1 MGLRNY
7 LTVSSLLLLT
17 LLLSNCGFIRK
28 PEKEIVVQTVEVQKV
43 IPVQPQPKPVD
54 MTDVKFY
61 VVTEENYEEFKEKFM
76 KTNNDFV
83 FYVVSV
89 HDYENLALNMSELFR
104 YIKQQKEIVKG
115 LTKTPAKELAKK
127 FALRSIPVVGSF
139 IAAFSSTPA
148 GQGSARFGPGSKK
161 NK

>member
-1 MGLRNY
+1 MGLINY

-17 LLLSNCGFIRK
+17 LLLSSCGYLRK
-28 PEKEIVVQTVEVQKV
+28 PEKEIVVKTIEVQKIV
-43 IPVQPQPKPVD
+43 PIQPQPKPID
-54 MTDVKFY
+54 MIDVKFY

-104 YIKQQKEIVKG
+104 YIKQQKEIVVYYEEAVKIKPQEKKDG
-115 LTKTPAKELAKK
+115 KE
-127 FALRSIPVVGSF
+127 
-139 IAAFSSTPA
+139 
-148 GQGSARFGPGSKK
+148 
-161 NK
+161 

>member
-7 LTVSSLLLLT
+7 LTISSLLLLT
-17 LLLSNCGFIRK
+17 LLLSSCGFIRK

-43 IPVQPQPKPVD
+43 IPVQPRPKPVD

-104 YIKQQKEIVKG
+104 YIKQQKEIVVYYEEAVKI
-115 LTKTPAKELAKK
+115 KPQEKKDDKE
-127 FALRSIPVVGSF
+127 
-139 IAAFSSTPA
+139 
-148 GQGSARFGPGSKK
+148 
-161 NK
+161 

>member
-1 MGLRNY
+1 MGLKNY

-17 LLLSNCGFIRK
+17 LLLSSCGYLRK

-54 MTDVKFY
+54 MIDVKFY

-76 KTNNDFV
+76 KTNNDYV

-89 HDYENLALNMSELFR
+89 HDYENLAFNMAELYR
-104 YIKQQKEIVKG
+104 YITQQKEIMIYYEKAVKV
-115 LTKTPAKELAKK
+115 KPEEKPDVKK
-127 FALRSIPVVGSF
+127 
-139 IAAFSSTPA
+139 
-148 GQGSARFGPGSKK
+148 
-161 NK
+161 

>member
-1 MGLRNY
+1 MMELRNY
-7 LTVSSLLLLT
+7 LTISSLLLLT
-17 LLLSNCGFIRK
+17 LLLSSCGYLRK

-43 IPVQPQPKPVD
+43 IPVQPRPKPVD

-104 YIKQQKEIVKG
+104 YIKQQKEIVIYYEEAVKV
-115 LTKTPAKELAKK
+115 KPQEKKDVKE
-127 FALRSIPVVGSF
+127 
-139 IAAFSSTPA
+139 
-148 GQGSARFGPGSKK
+148 
-161 NK
+161 

>member
-17 LLLSNCGFIRK
+17 LLLSSCGYLRK

-43 IPVQPQPKPVD
+43 IPVQPRPKPVD
-54 MTDVKFY
+54 MTDVKFD

-104 YIKQQKEIVKG
+104 YIKQQKEIVIYYEEAVKV
-115 LTKTPAKELAKK
+115 KPQEKKE
-127 FALRSIPVVGSF
+127 
-139 IAAFSSTPA
+139 
-148 GQGSARFGPGSKK
+148 
-161 NK
+161 

>member
-7 LTVSSLLLLT
+7 LTISSLLLLT
-17 LLLSNCGFIRK
+17 LLLSSCGYLRK

-43 IPVQPQPKPVD
+43 IPVQPRPKPVD
-54 MTDVKFY
+54 MTDVKLY

-104 YIKQQKEIVKG
+104 YIKQQKEIVVYYEEAVKIKPQEKKDG
-115 LTKTPAKELAKK
+115 KE
-127 FALRSIPVVGSF
+127 
-139 IAAFSSTPA
+139 
-148 GQGSARFGPGSKK
+148 
-161 NK
+161 

>member
-7 LTVSSLLLLT
+7 LTISSLLLLT
-17 LLLSNCGFIRK
+17 LLLSSCGYLRK

-43 IPVQPQPKPVD
+43 IPVQPRPKPVD

-76 KTNNDFV
+76 KTNNDYV

-104 YIKQQKEIVKG
+104 YIKQQKEIVVYYEEAVKIKPQEKKDG
-115 LTKTPAKELAKK
+115 KE
-127 FALRSIPVVGSF
+127 
-139 IAAFSSTPA
+139 
-148 GQGSARFGPGSKK
+148 
-161 NK
+161 

>member
-7 LTVSSLLLLT
+7 LTISSLLLLT
-17 LLLSNCGFIRK
+17 LLLSSCGYLRK
-28 PEKEIVVQTVEVQKV
+28 PEKEIVVQTVEVQKA
-43 IPVQPQPKPVD
+43 IPVQPRPKPVD

-104 YIKQQKEIVKG
+104 YIKQQKEIVVYYEEAVKV
-115 LTKTPAKELAKK
+115 KPQEKKDVKE
-127 FALRSIPVVGSF
+127 
-139 IAAFSSTPA
+139 
-148 GQGSARFGPGSKK
+148 
-161 NK
+161 

>member
-7 LTVSSLLLLT
+7 LIISSLLLLT
-17 LLLSNCGFIRK
+17 LLLSSCGYLRK

-43 IPVQPQPKPVD
+43 IPVQPRPKPVD

-104 YIKQQKEIVKG
+104 YIKQQKEIVVYYEEAVKIKPQEKKDG
-115 LTKTPAKELAKK
+115 KE
-127 FALRSIPVVGSF
+127 
-139 IAAFSSTPA
+139 
-148 GQGSARFGPGSKK
+148 
-161 NK
+161 

>member
-7 LTVSSLLLLT
+7 LTISSLLLLT
-17 LLLSNCGFIRK
+17 LLLSSCGFIRK

-43 IPVQPQPKPVD
+43 IPVQPRPKPVD

-104 YIKQQKEIVKG
+104 YIKQQKEIVVYYEEAVKI
-115 LTKTPAKELAKK
+115 KPQEKKDAKE
-127 FALRSIPVVGSF
+127 
-139 IAAFSSTPA
+139 
-148 GQGSARFGPGSKK
+148 
-161 NK
+161 

>member
-1 MGLRNY
+1 M
-7 LTVSSLLLLT
+7 TISSLLLLT
-17 LLLSNCGFIRK
+17 LLLSSCGFIRK

-43 IPVQPQPKPVD
+43 IPVQPRPKPVD

-104 YIKQQKEIVKG
+104 YIKQQKEIVVYYEEAVKIKPQEKKDG
-115 LTKTPAKELAKK
+115 KE
-127 FALRSIPVVGSF
+127 
-139 IAAFSSTPA
+139 
-148 GQGSARFGPGSKK
+148 
-161 NK
+161 

>member
-7 LTVSSLLLLT
+7 LTISSLLLLT
-17 LLLSNCGFIRK
+17 LLLSSCGYLRK

-43 IPVQPQPKPVD
+43 IPVQPRPKPVD

-104 YIKQQKEIVKG
+104 YIKQQKEIVIYYEEAVKV
-115 LTKTPAKELAKK
+115 KPQEKKDVKE
-127 FALRSIPVVGSF
+127 
-139 IAAFSSTPA
+139 
-148 GQGSARFGPGSKK
+148 
-161 NK
+161 

>member
-1 MGLRNY
+1 MHLKEY
-7 LTVSSLLLLT
+7 LKVSSLLLLT
-17 LLLSNCGFIRK
+17 LLLSSCGYLRK

-54 MTDVKFY
+54 MIDVKFY

-104 YIKQQKEIVKG
+104 YIKQQKEIVIYYEEAVKV
-115 LTKTPAKELAKK
+115 KPQEKKE
-127 FALRSIPVVGSF
+127 
-139 IAAFSSTPA
+139 
-148 GQGSARFGPGSKK
+148 
-161 NK
+161 

>member
-1 MGLRNY
+1 MELKNY

-17 LLLSNCGFIRK
+17 LLLSSCGYLRK

-54 MTDVKFY
+54 MIDVKFY

-76 KTNNDFV
+76 KTNNDYV

-89 HDYENLALNMSELFR
+89 HDYENLAFNMAELYR
-104 YIKQQKEIVKG
+104 YITQQKEIMIYYEKAVKV
-115 LTKTPAKELAKK
+115 KPEEKPDVKK
-127 FALRSIPVVGSF
+127 
-139 IAAFSSTPA
+139 
-148 GQGSARFGPGSKK
+148 
-161 NK
+161 

>member
-7 LTVSSLLLLT
+7 LTISSLLLLT
-17 LLLSNCGFIRK
+17 LVLSSCGYLRK

-43 IPVQPQPKPVD
+43 IPIQPRPKPVD

-104 YIKQQKEIVKG
+104 YIKQQKEIVVYYEEAVKIKPQEKKDG
-115 LTKTPAKELAKK
+115 KE
-127 FALRSIPVVGSF
+127 
-139 IAAFSSTPA
+139 
-148 GQGSARFGPGSKK
+148 
-161 NK
+161 

>member
-7 LTVSSLLLLT
+7 LTISSLLLLT
-17 LLLSNCGFIRK
+17 LVLSSCGFIRK

-43 IPVQPQPKPVD
+43 IPVQPRPKPVD

-104 YIKQQKEIVKG
+104 YIKQQKEIVVYYEEAVKIKPQEKKDG
-115 LTKTPAKELAKK
+115 KE
-127 FALRSIPVVGSF
+127 
-139 IAAFSSTPA
+139 
-148 GQGSARFGPGSKK
+148 
-161 NK
+161 